1 MTHDV
6 DKFARNM
13 APTGLQ
19 GQAAGTFAALVAG
32 RDWNRLPVETVR
44 ARLERDGVP
53 VSILAGEA
61 HTKIEKRS
69 TVIT

>member
-1 MTHDV
+1 
-6 DKFARNM
+6 
-13 APTGLQ
+13 
-19 GQAAGTFAALVAG
+19 LVAG